1 MRTATTIALLAT
13 VAAGSGMLHAQ
24 TPERMLGAPYH
35 NPSRAF
41 IDLMIPH
48 HEMGLMMAEHAAM
61 GVRSDT
67 LKQMALRMKAEQ
79 TAELAELKA
88 LRRELFGSD
97 SSRTDQMQAMMQM
110 MGMHEKPDSA
120 KARAMPDSMRMPP
133 ARPMPDSM
141 RMPPQA
147 PGRAPGAGGMP
158 MMAGADLDRMFLEHA
173 VAHHLTGADIAVLA
187 EDSDAQAR
195 VKALARKIRQRQ
207 ERDIADMRQRLAAMP
222 ATRAAPHDH

>member
-1 MRTATTIALLAT
+1 
-13 VAAGSGMLHAQ
+13 MLHAQ

-48 HEMGLMMAEHAAM
+48 HGMGLMMAEHAAM

-67 LKQMALRMKAEQ
+67 LKQIAQRTKAEQ

-97 SSRTDQMQAMMQM
+97 SSRTDHMQAMMQM
-110 MGMHEKPDSA
+110 MGVHEKPDSA
-120 KARAMPDSMRMPP
+120 KAR
-133 ARPMPDSM
+133 PMPDSM
-141 RMPPQA
+141 RM
-147 PGRAPGAGGMP
+147 
-158 MMAGADLDRMFLEHA
+158 AGADHDRMFLEHT

-207 ERDIADMRQRLAAMP
+207 ERDIAEMRRLLAAMP
-222 ATRAAPHDH
+222 AARAAPHDH